1 VISDRSSTISSL
13 RARTR
18 SPSTLASA
26 ELTDR
31 DLTTPRPHI
40 LQRVG
45 IAALLQA
52 MPASRTGGILVNGW
66 TLGLLS
72 VAEG

>member
-1 VISDRSSTISSL
+1 V
-13 RARTR
+13 
-18 SPSTLASA
+18 

-31 DLTTPRPHI
+31 DLTTSCPHI
-40 LQRVG
+40 LQWVG

-52 MPASRTGGILVNGW
+52 MPASGTGGILVNGW